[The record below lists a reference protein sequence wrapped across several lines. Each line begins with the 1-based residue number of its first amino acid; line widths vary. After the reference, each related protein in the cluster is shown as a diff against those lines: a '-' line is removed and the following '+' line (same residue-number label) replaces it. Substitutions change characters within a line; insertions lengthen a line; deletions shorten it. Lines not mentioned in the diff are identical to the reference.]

1 MQSRL
6 DDIYLRIWDTVS
18 EIPPGCVASYGQV
31 ARVAGLPGRARL
43 VGKALRSLPEDSG
56 VPWFRVINAGGR
68 ISLTA
73 EGASLQRELLEA
85 EGVEFHGMRVNL
97 DRFGWQD

>member
-6 DDIYLRIWDTVS
+6 DDVYLRIWDTVS
-18 EIPPGCVASYGQV
+18 EIPPGRVASYGQV
-31 ARVAGLPGRARL
+31 AWVGGLPGRARL

-85 EGVEFHGMRVNL
+85 EGVEFDGARVEL
-97 DRFGWQD
+97 ERFGWQD